1 MRRVV
6 LRWVAASIVIVLAG
20 VGSVAVIVA
29 VGFGPSSV
37 VSAYLDALGRRDAA
51 SALALPGVGADL
63 GGGARS
69 RALLASAALPGLT
82 NIRIVDDVEHDR
94 GMHRITAAW
103 TSGGDVGQT
112 TFEVHRVGTRLGVF
126 PVWGF
131 AQSPVATL
139 TLDVRNSLQVTA
151 GTQTVHVVAPGP
163 NDYAVLV
170 PGAYRFTQRSPL
182 LTAQPTT
189 VTVDT
194 VGEQVSG
201 TVEARASAQLV
212 AAVSAQVHALLARCT
227 TQTVLYPAGCPFGEQ
242 IDDRVTSTPV
252 WSIAHE
258 PVIQL
263 TGAGDGVRWIIPSVP
278 GTAHL
283 KVQVQSL
290 YDGQTSTFDKDVPF
304 TIRALVSVG
313 ADGSLS
319 ITATS

>member
-29 VGFGPSSV
+29 VGFGPGSV
-37 VSAYLDALGRRDAA
+37 VSAYLDALARRDAA
-51 SALALPGVGADL
+51 SALALPGVVAGP
-63 GGGARS
+63 GS
-69 RALLASAALPGLT
+69 RALLTSAALPGLSGV
-82 NIRIVDDVEHDR
+82 RIVDDVEHD
-94 GMHRITAAW
+94 GGLHRITAAW
-103 TSGGDVGQT
+103 TSGGEAGQT

-139 TLDVRNSLQVTA
+139 SLDVRNALQVTA
-151 GTQTVHVVAPGP
+151 GTQTARVPAPGP
-163 NDYAVLV
+163 HDYTVLV
-170 PGAYRFTQRSPL
+170 PGTYRFTQQSPL
-182 LTAQPTT
+182 LTAEPTT
-189 VTVDT
+189 VAVDT

-201 TVEARASAQLV
+201 TVDAHASARLV

-242 IDDRVTSTPV
+242 IDDRVVSTPV

-304 TIRALVSVG
+304 TIRAFVSVG
-313 ADGSLS
+313 TDGSLR
-319 ITATS
+319 ITATD